1 MSGLKRVLVAA
12 LFGYLGLSNPA
23 LPATFDITGTVNID
37 GQTFAVG
44 PSGSFDFLV
53 DGSIPA
59 PATFGYTLSVDLIG
73 APLTTAT
80 TTDITPFILASATAS
95 VNGNSAGASVGNCFN
110 CGLFHPISGNGYSIS
125 DAQRDISVALAANF
139 FTIGAVDN
147 LPASD
152 IITLA
157 YNLNIGLPAGLS
169 AEMVTPLPNSSWLFA
184 SVLGMIA
191 LTIWLRQRRS
201 RGATLSAI
209 VPRYAE

>member
-1 MSGLKRVLVAA
+1 
-12 LFGYLGLSNPA
+12 
-23 LPATFDITGTVNID
+23 
-37 GQTFAVG
+37 
-44 PSGSFDFLV
+44 
-53 DGSIPA
+53 PA

-80 TTDITPFILASATAS
+80 TTDITPFILGVASAS
-95 VNGNSAGASVGNCFN
+95 VNGSSAGASVGNCLN
-110 CGLFHPISGNGYSIS
+110 CGPFHPISGNGYSIS
-125 DAQRDISVALAANF
+125 DAQRDISVVLAANLSA
-139 FTIGAVDN
+139 IGAVDN

-184 SVLGMIA
+184 SVLGVMA
-191 LTIWLRQRRS
+191 LAVWFRQRRS
-201 RGATLSAI
+201 RGATPSTI